1 MLKITKKILV
11 LLIFIFHFNTSL
23 FAESPYFVDFKYIL
37 NQSTAGK
44 KAQGMLKSKLDQGL
58 KKLSEQ
64 EKGILKEEK
73 QLISQKKLIKPDEYK
88 NKVDSLRSKVL
99 NLQKERDKLLKTVS
113 QQRLKARNELLKN
126 LNPII
131 SEYMQENQIRMV
143 VDKKSILLADQNLD
157 ITKQI
162 IERLNKKLKSV
173 KLN

>member
-1 MLKITKKILV
+1 MNTKI
-11 LLIFIFHFNTSL
+11 
-23 FAESPYFVDFKYIL
+23 
-37 NQSTAGK
+37 
-44 KAQGMLKSKLDQGL
+44 
-58 KKLSEQ
+58 
-64 EKGILKEEK
+64 
-73 QLISQKKLIKPDEYK
+73 
-88 NKVDSLRSKVL
+88 KVDSLRSKVL
-99 NLQKERDKLLKTVS
+99 NLQKERDKILKTVS

>member
-1 MLKITKKILV
+1 MKDITKKFI
-11 LLIFIFHFNTSL
+11 IFLTL
-23 FAESPYFVDFKYIL
+23 FFINLNLNADVPYYVDFKYIL

-44 KAQGMLKSKLDQGL
+44 KAQNFLKNKLEQGL

-64 EKGILKEEK
+64 EKNILKEEK
-73 QLISQKKLIKPDEYK
+73 QLIQQKKLIKPDEYK
-88 NKVDSLRSKVL
+88 GKVDSLRSKVL
-99 NLQKERDKLLKTVS
+99 KLQKERDNLLKSVS
-113 QQRLKARNELLKN
+113 KQRLTARNELLKN

-131 SEYMQENQIRMV
+131 SEYMQEKKIRMV

-162 IERLNKKLKSV
+162 IELLNKKLKSI

>member
-1 MLKITKKILV
+1 MKDITKKFI
-11 LLIFIFHFNTSL
+11 IFLTL
-23 FAESPYFVDFKYIL
+23 FFINLNLNADVPYYVDFKYIL

-44 KAQGMLKSKLDQGL
+44 KAQNSLKNKLEQGL

-64 EKGILKEEK
+64 EKNILKEEK
-73 QLISQKKLIKPDEYK
+73 QLIQQKKLIKPDEYK
-88 NKVDSLRSKVL
+88 GKVDSLRSKVL
-99 NLQKERDKLLKTVS
+99 KLQKERDNLLKSVS
-113 QQRLKARNELLKN
+113 KQRLTARNELLKN

-131 SEYMQENQIRMV
+131 SEYMQEKKIRMV

-162 IERLNKKLKSV
+162 IELLNKKLKSI

>member
-1 MLKITKKILV
+1 MFFVNSNLSADV
-11 LLIFIFHFNTSL
+11 PH
-23 FAESPYFVDFKYIL
+23 YVDFKYIL

-44 KAQGMLKSKLDQGL
+44 KAQSLLKSKLDQGL

-99 NLQKERDKLLKTVS
+99 NLKNERDKLLKTVS

-131 SEYMQENQIRMV
+131 SEYMQEKQIRMV

-173 KLN
+173 KLK

>member
-1 MLKITKKILV
+1 MLKKIIVV
-11 LLIFIFHFNTSL
+11 LTLFFVNFNLNADVPS
-23 FAESPYFVDFKYIL
+23 YVDFNYIL

-44 KAQGMLKSKLDQGL
+44 KAQNFLKNKLEQGL

-64 EKGILKEEK
+64 EKNILKEEK
-73 QLISQKKLIKPDEYK
+73 QIIEQKKLIKPDEYK
-88 NKVDSLRSKVL
+88 NKVDALRTKVL
-99 NLQKERDKLLKTVS
+99 NLQKERDKLLKSVS
-113 QQRLKARNELLKN
+113 KQRLIARNELLKN

-131 SEYMQENQIRMV
+131 SEYMQEKKIRMV

-162 IERLNKKLKSV
+162 IEILNKKLKSI

>member
-1 MLKITKKILV
+1 MKLILKKIIV
-11 LLIFIFHFNTSL
+11 LITL
-23 FAESPYFVDFKYIL
+23 FFVNSNLSADVPYYVDFKYIL

-44 KAQGMLKSKLDQGL
+44 KAQSLLKNKLEQGL

-64 EKGILKEEK
+64 EKNILKEEK
-73 QLISQKKLIKPDEYK
+73 QLIQQKKLIKPDDYK

-99 NLQKERDKLLKTVS
+99 TLQKERDKLLKSVS
-113 QQRLKARNELLKN
+113 KQRLKARNELLKN

-131 SEYMQENQIRMV
+131 SEYMQEKKIRMV

>member
-1 MLKITKKILV
+1 MRLTLKKIIVFIILFFVNSNLV
-11 LLIFIFHFNTSL
+11 
-23 FAESPYFVDFKYIL
+23 ADVPYYVDFKYIL

-44 KAQGMLKSKLDQGL
+44 KAQGLLKNKLDQGL

-64 EKGILKEEK
+64 EKNILKEEK
-73 QLISQKKLIKPDEYK
+73 QLIQQKKLIKPDEYK
-88 NKVDSLRSKVL
+88 NKVESLRSKVL
-99 NLQKERDKLLKTVS
+99 NLQKERDKLLKSVS
-113 QQRLKARNELLKN
+113 KQRLKARNELLKN

-131 SEYMQENQIRMV
+131 SEYMQEKQIRMV